1 MSERPVIA
9 LSGGV
14 GGAKLVLGL
23 AHVLPGDR
31 LTVVTNTGDDF
42 DHLGLRI
49 CPDTDTVLYTLS
61 GLADPDKG
69 WGRAGETWT
78 FMRALAALGG
88 EDWFSLGDGDLAL
101 HVLRTHRLSEGA
113 SLGEV
118 TAEVADVL
126 NIAPMILPMSDQ
138 PVATHVNTPDGQ
150 LAFQHY
156 FVRERCA
163 PVVTGFEFKGVDA
176 AKPNPELVQQLETGP
191 EAIII
196 APSNP
201 YISVDPILGLPG
213 LWAMLRACG
222 APIIAISPIVGGGGD
237 QRAGRQ
243 DDGGARHRGF
253 GFGYRSP
260 LPGPDRR
267 PDHRRAGQRP
277 CLPFRRNRYE
287 GSSSAD
293 DDGGSAN
300 PYRARA
306 PSPGLRK
313 RSALRITEM
322 ALIGISSAKQRA
334 A

>member
-1 MSERPVIA
+1 MSERRVIA

-61 GLADPDKG
+61 GLADPKKG
-69 WGRAGETWT
+69 WGRAEETWT
-78 FMRALAALGG
+78 FMDALSALGG

-113 SLGEV
+113 SLGDV
-118 TAEVADVL
+118 TAEMADVL

-138 PVATHVNTPDGQ
+138 PVATHVDTPDGR

-163 PVVTGFEFKGVDA
+163 PIVTGFDFEGIEA
-176 AKPNPELVQQLETGP
+176 ARPNPELVRQLEEGP

-213 LWAMLRACG
+213 LRAMLRACG
-222 APIIAISPIVGGGGD
+222 APIIAISPIVGGAAIKGPAAKMMTELGVEVS
-237 QRAGRQ
+237 A
-243 DDGGARHRGF
+243 
-253 GFGYRSP
+253 FGYRPP
-260 LPGPDRR
+260 LP
-267 PDHRRAGQRP
+267 RA
-277 CLPFRRNRYE
+277 
-287 GSSSAD
+287 
-293 DDGGSAN
+293 
-300 PYRARA
+300 
-306 PSPGLRK
+306 
-313 RSALRITEM
+313 
-322 ALIGISSAKQRA
+322 
-334 A
+334 